1 MIDTLRYNARL
12 VEAGFKKEQADE
24 SIKILAEIMESNL
37 ATKIDMVKLENKI
50 DHTKSELLSKIDNI
64 NSELLS
70 KIDNINSEIQNGH
83 LKLENKIEKSEFRMT
98 KILGSILIISMS
110 VIGFLIK
117 L

>member
-64 NSELLS
+64 NSE
-70 KIDNINSEIQNGH
+70 IQNGH